1 MMTKTQA
8 RIAFVDWLQKTHPQL
23 AQAAIAHADAP
34 GLNSGLGA
42 ETSWWQKLASGA
54 AALGT
59 TYLALKNQR
68 DAMKINLARA
78 EQGLEPIDA
87 AMSAPVVRTQVDIDP
102 AIAQKIAGSIGGGI
116 NTGML
121 AIAGLGLIA
130 LLFLMKK

>member
-1 MMTKTQA
+1 MTKTEA
-8 RIAFVDWLQKTHPQL
+8 RIAFVDWLQKNHPAL
-23 AQAAIAHADAP
+23 ATAAIDYADTP
-34 GLNSGLGA
+34 GASGLGQ

-68 DAMKINLARA
+68 DAMKLNLARA
-78 EQGLEPIDA
+78 EQGLPPVDIA
-87 AMSAPVVRTQVDIDP
+87 STAPVVRTQVEVSP
-102 AIAQKIAGSIGGGI
+102 EIARKIGGSIGGGI

-121 AIAGLGLIA
+121 AIAGIGLIA